1 MPELNL
7 LPAAI
12 QLVEQ
17 KNPQGKVK
25 GDSSKCFSV
34 ISPSA
39 PVFGPEHIM
48 STSVHML
55 STRACISYIAWL
67 IIYHT

>member
-1 MPELNL
+1 MWLHWSRYTFSPVMPELNL

-12 QLVEQ
+12 RLVEQ

-25 GDSSKCFSV
+25 GDYSKCFSV

-39 PVFGPEHIM
+39 PVFGP
-48 STSVHML
+48 
-55 STRACISYIAWL
+55 
-67 IIYHT
+67 